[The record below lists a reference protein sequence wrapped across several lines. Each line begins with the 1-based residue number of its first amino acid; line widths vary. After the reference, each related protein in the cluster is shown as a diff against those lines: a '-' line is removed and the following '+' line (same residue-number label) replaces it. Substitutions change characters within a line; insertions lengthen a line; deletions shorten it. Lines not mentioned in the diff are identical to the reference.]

1 MRLLQATGEGTEKME
16 KTEMSKEMQ
25 VKEGTTYTIGEFE
38 CPVCHSHHVLKCNPK
53 GRTKKH
59 WVE

>member
-1 MRLLQATGEGTEKME
+1 ME
-16 KTEMSKEMQ
+16 KEMI

-38 CPVCHSHHVLKCNPK
+38 CPVCHTHHLIKCNPK

>member
-1 MRLLQATGEGTEKME
+1 MDERTQDGKAETMTEKQ
-16 KTEMSKEMQ
+16 KEMQ
-25 VKEGTTYTIGEFE
+25 VKEGVVYTIGEFD
-38 CPVCHSHHVLKCNPK
+38 CPVCHTHHLLKCNPK